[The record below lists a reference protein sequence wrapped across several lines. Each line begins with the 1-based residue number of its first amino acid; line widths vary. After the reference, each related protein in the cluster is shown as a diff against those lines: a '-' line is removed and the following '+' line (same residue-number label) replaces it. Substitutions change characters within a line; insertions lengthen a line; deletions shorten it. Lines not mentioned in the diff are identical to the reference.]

1 MNWLCLVCAL
11 TQPGGETNVPLKA
24 EGALVRLIEQVD
36 VPARDA
42 GVLSEFAVK
51 EGQAVRKGELLGR
64 LDEEEQTLAVSKA
77 ELELETAR
85 RKAESDVPVRAA
97 RKGAEVARADLDRA
111 LLARQNFKEAI
122 SDSEVDSLRL
132 KSEKAVLEIEQAL
145 LEGQLAEAA
154 SRIRANELDVAK
166 MRLGQRRI
174 AAPLDGIVVQL
185 YRQPGEWVQ
194 PGEKTIRVLRL
205 DRLRVE
211 AFLPESAA
219 KTSLVGAKAML
230 RAGTDAGA
238 EYSGEVVFVSPEVDP
253 VNGQVRIWAEVSNRD
268 LRLRPGHRGVLEIG
282 APLRTAARKDGTK

>member
-1 MNWLCLVCAL
+1 MNWLCLVCVL
-11 TQPGGETNVPLKA
+11 TQTDADSTRPLRS

-42 GVLSEFAVK
+42 GVLAEFAVK
-51 EGQAVRKGELLGR
+51 EGQSVKRGDVLGR
-64 LDEEEQTLAVSKA
+64 LDDAEQVLAVAKA

-97 RKGAEVARADLDRA
+97 RKGAEVAKADLDRA

-154 SRIRANELDVAK
+154 RGIRANELDVAK
-166 MRLGQRRI
+166 MRLSQRRV

-194 PGEKTIRVLRL
+194 PGEKAVRVLRL

-219 KTSLVGAKAML
+219 RPGLVGAKAML
-230 RAGTDAGA
+230 RTGTEPGS
-238 EYSGEVVFVSPEVDP
+238 EFSGEVVFVSPEVDP
-253 VNGQVRIWAEVSNRD
+253 VNGQVRVWAEVANREMQ
-268 LRLRPGHRGVLEIG
+268 LRPGHRGILEIG
-282 APLRTAARKDGTK
+282 LQLKTAARKDAAK